1 MRSSLV
7 VVLAV
12 LLAASCNVQPTAAES
27 APALP
32 VASQPAGSTS
42 PLADCVEAVLAGV
55 ATADAQMDHIVAVAE
70 AVAKR
75 WAGGA
80 ELCVAGDT
88 SFSDEAFYRAGG
100 LIAIRRIWPEK
111 AHHFAKTLPWSDV
124 PDDAIILYGLHRSVD
139 ADMQVFHDVRAL
151 SRSGRMVVLFGSS
164 NWPICNKLL
173 KQCQRRLPAGAL
185 WFIDTKLP
193 VDTRLTGSHG
203 VRYGD
208 YAPAVSAVHLW
219 TFTAELIAACTREG
233 KTPGVWPSMLVDGW
247 QDFEAKYRSVVFHDD
262 ITVGPIQ
269 AGKLGGQYLEVLG
282 KQLRT
287 ALASQPQTHEGGK
300 RLAGARADRVVYAM
314 VESHLLAG
322 ETHLPRELKNWS
334 LVQRGFRWPQA
345 ARTFDQGDA
354 VLWLGYF
361 NWPDHNIEEVLR
373 RGGSFVAATVRG
385 PQAELA
391 GDVWWVP
398 ASWAYPDAVV
408 DLPGYPLKACPTS
421 SIVQTVLL
429 WGLVGETLNAAH
441 EQAVGQAH
449 RSLHPLQTAIR

>member
-1 MRSSLV
+1 MRSGLV
-7 VVLAV
+7 VVLVV
-12 LLAASCNVQPTAAES
+12 LLAASCNAQPAAVKS

-32 VASQPAGSTS
+32 ATSQPAGSSS

-55 ATADAQMDHIVAVAE
+55 ATAEGQVDHIVAVAE

-75 WAGGA
+75 WTGGA

-100 LIAIRRIWPEK
+100 LIAMRRIWPEK
-111 AHHFAKTLPWSDV
+111 AHHLAKTLPWSDV

-139 ADMQVFHDVRAL
+139 AEMQVFQDVRAL

-164 NWPICNKLL
+164 NWPICSKLL
-173 KQCQRRLPAGAL
+173 KQCQRRLPDGAL

-193 VDTRLTGSHG
+193 VDTRLTARHG

-208 YAPAVSAVHLW
+208 YAPAVSALHLW

-233 KTPGVWPSMLVDGW
+233 KTPGVWPSMLVDAW
-247 QDFEAKYRSVVFHDD
+247 QDFEAKYRNVVFHDD
-262 ITVGPIQ
+262 ITVGPIE
-269 AGKLGGQYLEVLG
+269 AGELGGQYLEVLG

-287 ALASQPQTHEGGK
+287 ALTSQPQTREGGR
-300 RLAGARADRVVYAM
+300 RLAAGRADRVVYAM

-345 ARTFDQGDA
+345 ARTVERGDT

-361 NWPDHNIEEVLR
+361 NWPGRHVENMQR
-373 RGGSFVAATVRG
+373 RGVSFVGASVSG
-385 PQAELA
+385 PQSELPR
-391 GDVWWVP
+391 DVWWVP

-408 DLPGYPLKACPTS
+408 ELPGYPLKACPTS
-421 SIVQTVLL
+421 GIVQTVLL
-429 WGLVGETLNAAH
+429 WGLVGETLNAAGDP
-441 EQAVGQAH
+441 AMGQVH
-449 RSLHPLQTAIR
+449 RSSQERRTAIR